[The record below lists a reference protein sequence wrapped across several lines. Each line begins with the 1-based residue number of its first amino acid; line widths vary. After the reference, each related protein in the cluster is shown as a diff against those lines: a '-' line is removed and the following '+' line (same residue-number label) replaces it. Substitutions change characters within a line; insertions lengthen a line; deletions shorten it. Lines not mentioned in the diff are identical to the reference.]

1 MIKRLFILFLLT
13 SCYSVDRDC
22 ENFKMGEFE
31 FTYKLND
38 TIQRSLFT
46 RTLDYEIEEFNNVID
61 SSSIS
66 WVNDCEFVLTKVNP
80 KTNQEKRPVRI
91 KGTTKPFQLTDKV
104 LKKHPTYFLSVTLK
118 KPRPPKNIYLG
129 NEMKIRNHLSKYYK
143 DDKWLK
149 NTTNWKRE
157 LLNTSHK
164 GNDRHDILFDLIQKS
179 PSNFRKMKITLDT
192 LYPL

>member
-31 FTYKLND
+31 FSYKLKD

-46 RTLDYEIEEFNNVID
+46 RTLDYEIEEFNSVID

-66 WVNDCEFVLTKVNP
+66 WVNDCEFVLTKLNP

-91 KGTTKPFQLTDKV
+91 KIIRTYENSYDFEYSSVNEPIIIKRGTV
-104 LKKHPTYFLSVTLK
+104 
-118 KPRPPKNIYLG
+118 
-129 NEMKIRNHLSKYYK
+129 IRI
-143 DDKWLK
+143 
-149 NTTNWKRE
+149 
-157 LLNTSHK
+157 K
-164 GNDRHDILFDLIQKS
+164 G
-179 PSNFRKMKITLDT
+179 
-192 LYPL
+192 

>member
-46 RTLDYEIEEFNNVID
+46 RTLDYEIEEFNSVID

-66 WVNDCEFVLTKVNP
+66 WVNDCEFILTKLNP
-80 KTNQEKRPVRI
+80 NTNQEKRPVRI
-91 KGTTKPFQLTDKV
+91 KIIRTYENSYDFEYSSVNEPIIIKRGTV
-104 LKKHPTYFLSVTLK
+104 
-118 KPRPPKNIYLG
+118 
-129 NEMKIRNHLSKYYK
+129 IRI
-143 DDKWLK
+143 
-149 NTTNWKRE
+149 
-157 LLNTSHK
+157 K
-164 GNDRHDILFDLIQKS
+164 G
-179 PSNFRKMKITLDT
+179 
-192 LYPL
+192 

>member
-46 RTLDYEIEEFNNVID
+46 RTLDYEIEEFNSVID

-66 WVNDCEFVLTKVNP
+66 WLNDCEFLLTKVNP
-80 KTNQEKRPVRI
+80 KTNQEKRPVI
-91 KGTTKPFQLTDKV
+91 IIGSFTDE
-104 LKKHPTYFLSVTLK
+104 Y
-118 KPRPPKNIYLG
+118 
-129 NEMKIRNHLSKYYK
+129 SK
-143 DDKWLK
+143 
-149 NTTNWKRE
+149 
-157 LLNTSHK
+157 S
-164 GNDRHDILFDLIQKS
+164 
-179 PSNFRKMKITLDT
+179 
-192 LYPL
+192 

>member
-1 MIKRLFILFLLT
+1 MIKRLFVLFLLT

-46 RTLDYEIEEFNNVID
+46 RTLDYEIEEFNSVID

-91 KGTTKPFQLTDKV
+91 KIIRTYENSYDFEYSSVNEPIIIKRGTV
-104 LKKHPTYFLSVTLK
+104 
-118 KPRPPKNIYLG
+118 
-129 NEMKIRNHLSKYYK
+129 IRI
-143 DDKWLK
+143 
-149 NTTNWKRE
+149 
-157 LLNTSHK
+157 K
-164 GNDRHDILFDLIQKS
+164 G
-179 PSNFRKMKITLDT
+179 
-192 LYPL
+192 

>member
-22 ENFKMGEFE
+22 ENFKIGEFE

-46 RTLDYEIEEFNNVID
+46 RTLDYEIEEFNSVID

-91 KGTTKPFQLTDKV
+91 KIIRTYENSYDFEYSSVNEPIIIKRGT
-104 LKKHPTYFLSVTLK
+104 VT
-118 KPRPPKNIYLG
+118 RI
-129 NEMKIRNHLSKYYK
+129 
-143 DDKWLK
+143 
-149 NTTNWKRE
+149 
-157 LLNTSHK
+157 K
-164 GNDRHDILFDLIQKS
+164 G
-179 PSNFRKMKITLDT
+179 
-192 LYPL
+192 

>member
-46 RTLDYEIEEFNNVID
+46 RTLDYEIEEFNSVID

-66 WVNDCEFVLTKVNP
+66 WVNDCEFILTKLNP
-80 KTNQEKRPVRI
+80 NTNQEKRPVRI
-91 KGTTKPFQLTDKV
+91 KIIRTYENSYDFEYSSVNEPIIIKRGT
-104 LKKHPTYFLSVTLK
+104 VT
-118 KPRPPKNIYLG
+118 RI
-129 NEMKIRNHLSKYYK
+129 
-143 DDKWLK
+143 
-149 NTTNWKRE
+149 
-157 LLNTSHK
+157 K
-164 GNDRHDILFDLIQKS
+164 G
-179 PSNFRKMKITLDT
+179 
-192 LYPL
+192 

>member
-1 MIKRLFILFLLT
+1 MIKRLFVLFLLT

-46 RTLDYEIEEFNNVID
+46 RTLDYEIEEFNSVID

-66 WVNDCEFVLTKVNP
+66 WLNDCEFLLTKVNP

-91 KGTTKPFQLTDKV
+91 KIIRTYENSYDFEYSSVNEPIIIKRGKV
-104 LKKHPTYFLSVTLK
+104 
-118 KPRPPKNIYLG
+118 
-129 NEMKIRNHLSKYYK
+129 IRI
-143 DDKWLK
+143 
-149 NTTNWKRE
+149 
-157 LLNTSHK
+157 K
-164 GNDRHDILFDLIQKS
+164 G
-179 PSNFRKMKITLDT
+179 
-192 LYPL
+192 

>member
-38 TIQRSLFT
+38 TIKRSLFT
-46 RTLDYEIEEFNNVID
+46 RTLDYEIEEFNSVID

-66 WVNDCEFVLTKVNP
+66 WLNDCEFLLTKVNP

-91 KGTTKPFQLTDKV
+91 KIIRTYENSYDFEYSSVNEPIIIKRGTV
-104 LKKHPTYFLSVTLK
+104 
-118 KPRPPKNIYLG
+118 
-129 NEMKIRNHLSKYYK
+129 IRIK
-143 DDKWLK
+143 D
-149 NTTNWKRE
+149 
-157 LLNTSHK
+157 
-164 GNDRHDILFDLIQKS
+164 
-179 PSNFRKMKITLDT
+179 
-192 LYPL
+192 

>member
-31 FTYKLND
+31 FSYKLND

-46 RTLDYEIEEFNNVID
+46 RTLDYEIEEFNSVID

-91 KGTTKPFQLTDKV
+91 KIIRTYENSYDFEYSSVNEPIIIKRGTV
-104 LKKHPTYFLSVTLK
+104 
-118 KPRPPKNIYLG
+118 
-129 NEMKIRNHLSKYYK
+129 IRI
-143 DDKWLK
+143 
-149 NTTNWKRE
+149 
-157 LLNTSHK
+157 K
-164 GNDRHDILFDLIQKS
+164 G
-179 PSNFRKMKITLDT
+179 
-192 LYPL
+192 

>member
-38 TIQRSLFT
+38 TIKRSLFT
-46 RTLDYEIEEFNNVID
+46 RTLDYEIEEFNSVID

-91 KGTTKPFQLTDKV
+91 KIIRTYENSYDFEYSSVNEPIIIKRGTV
-104 LKKHPTYFLSVTLK
+104 
-118 KPRPPKNIYLG
+118 
-129 NEMKIRNHLSKYYK
+129 IRI
-143 DDKWLK
+143 
-149 NTTNWKRE
+149 
-157 LLNTSHK
+157 K
-164 GNDRHDILFDLIQKS
+164 G
-179 PSNFRKMKITLDT
+179 
-192 LYPL
+192 

>member
-46 RTLDYEIEEFNNVID
+46 RTLDYEIEEFNSVID

-66 WVNDCEFVLTKVNP
+66 WVNDCEFILTKLNP
-80 KTNQEKRPVRI
+80 NTNQEKRPVRI
-91 KGTTKPFQLTDKV
+91 KIIRTYENSYDFEYSSVNEPIIIKRGTV
-104 LKKHPTYFLSVTLK
+104 
-118 KPRPPKNIYLG
+118 
-129 NEMKIRNHLSKYYK
+129 IRIK
-143 DDKWLK
+143 D
-149 NTTNWKRE
+149 
-157 LLNTSHK
+157 
-164 GNDRHDILFDLIQKS
+164 
-179 PSNFRKMKITLDT
+179 
-192 LYPL
+192 

>member
-46 RTLDYEIEEFNNVID
+46 RTLDYEIEEFNSVID

-91 KGTTKPFQLTDKV
+91 KIIRTYENSYDFEYSSVNEPIIIKRGKV
-104 LKKHPTYFLSVTLK
+104 
-118 KPRPPKNIYLG
+118 
-129 NEMKIRNHLSKYYK
+129 IRI
-143 DDKWLK
+143 
-149 NTTNWKRE
+149 
-157 LLNTSHK
+157 K
-164 GNDRHDILFDLIQKS
+164 G
-179 PSNFRKMKITLDT
+179 
-192 LYPL
+192 

>member
-22 ENFKMGEFE
+22 ENFKMGDFE

-46 RTLDYEIEEFNNVID
+46 RTLDYEIEEFNSVID

-91 KGTTKPFQLTDKV
+91 KIIRTYENSYDFEYSSVNEPIIIKRGTV
-104 LKKHPTYFLSVTLK
+104 
-118 KPRPPKNIYLG
+118 
-129 NEMKIRNHLSKYYK
+129 IRI
-143 DDKWLK
+143 
-149 NTTNWKRE
+149 
-157 LLNTSHK
+157 K
-164 GNDRHDILFDLIQKS
+164 G
-179 PSNFRKMKITLDT
+179 
-192 LYPL
+192 

>member
-22 ENFKMGEFE
+22 ENFKIGEFE

-46 RTLDYEIEEFNNVID
+46 RTLDYEIEEFNSVID

-91 KGTTKPFQLTDKV
+91 KIIRTYENSYDFEYSSVNEPIIIKRGTV
-104 LKKHPTYFLSVTLK
+104 
-118 KPRPPKNIYLG
+118 
-129 NEMKIRNHLSKYYK
+129 IRIK
-143 DDKWLK
+143 D
-149 NTTNWKRE
+149 
-157 LLNTSHK
+157 
-164 GNDRHDILFDLIQKS
+164 
-179 PSNFRKMKITLDT
+179 
-192 LYPL
+192 

>member
-13 SCYSVDRDC
+13 SCYNVDRNC
-22 ENFKMGEFE
+22 ENFKIGEFE

-46 RTLDYEIEEFNNVID
+46 RTLDYEIEEFNSVID

-91 KGTTKPFQLTDKV
+91 KIIRTYENSYDFEYSSVNEPIIIKRGKV
-104 LKKHPTYFLSVTLK
+104 
-118 KPRPPKNIYLG
+118 
-129 NEMKIRNHLSKYYK
+129 IRI
-143 DDKWLK
+143 
-149 NTTNWKRE
+149 
-157 LLNTSHK
+157 K
-164 GNDRHDILFDLIQKS
+164 G
-179 PSNFRKMKITLDT
+179 
-192 LYPL
+192 

>member
-1 MIKRLFILFLLT
+1 MIKRLFVLFLLT

-46 RTLDYEIEEFNNVID
+46 RTLDYEIEEFNSVID

-66 WVNDCEFVLTKVNP
+66 WLNDCEFLLTKVNP

-91 KGTTKPFQLTDKV
+91 KIIRTYENSYDFEYSSVNEPIIIKRGTV
-104 LKKHPTYFLSVTLK
+104 
-118 KPRPPKNIYLG
+118 
-129 NEMKIRNHLSKYYK
+129 IRIK
-143 DDKWLK
+143 D
-149 NTTNWKRE
+149 
-157 LLNTSHK
+157 
-164 GNDRHDILFDLIQKS
+164 
-179 PSNFRKMKITLDT
+179 
-192 LYPL
+192 

>member
-1 MIKRLFILFLLT
+1 MIKRLYILFLLT

-46 RTLDYEIEEFNNVID
+46 RTLDYEIEEFNSVID

-91 KGTTKPFQLTDKV
+91 KIIRTYENSYDFEYSSVNEPIIIKRGTV
-104 LKKHPTYFLSVTLK
+104 
-118 KPRPPKNIYLG
+118 
-129 NEMKIRNHLSKYYK
+129 IRIK
-143 DDKWLK
+143 D
-149 NTTNWKRE
+149 
-157 LLNTSHK
+157 
-164 GNDRHDILFDLIQKS
+164 
-179 PSNFRKMKITLDT
+179 
-192 LYPL
+192 

>member
-46 RTLDYEIEEFNNVID
+46 RTLDYEIEEFNSVID

-66 WVNDCEFVLTKVNP
+66 WINDCEFVLTKVNP

-91 KGTTKPFQLTDKV
+91 KIIRTYENSYDFEYSSVNEPIIIKRGTV
-104 LKKHPTYFLSVTLK
+104 
-118 KPRPPKNIYLG
+118 
-129 NEMKIRNHLSKYYK
+129 IRIK
-143 DDKWLK
+143 D
-149 NTTNWKRE
+149 
-157 LLNTSHK
+157 
-164 GNDRHDILFDLIQKS
+164 
-179 PSNFRKMKITLDT
+179 
-192 LYPL
+192 